1 MAPVRRRTGR
11 PAQQR
16 TAADARRRVTTV
28 DQLLFGAAYY
38 DEYMPTDRIDADVEM
53 MKAAGITVVRI
64 AESTWSSL
72 EPQPGVFDFTH
83 VDRALDAFE
92 AAGIHVIVG
101 TPTYAVPAWL
111 VQSYPEVLAVT
122 NRGEGRYGA
131 RQIMNIAN
139 PTYRF
144 HAERVIRRLM
154 ERTAHR
160 PGVIGFQVDNE
171 TKYYEAAS
179 TDVQRGFVKYLRAEF
194 DDDLGALN
202 DAFGLAYWSNR
213 IDAWED
219 FPDVRGTINGS
230 LGAEFAK
237 YRRRLVE
244 EFLGWQ
250 SEIVREYSR
259 DDQFVTQNFDFD
271 WSPGW
276 SYGLQPSV
284 DHFKAAATVD
294 VAGIDIYHP
303 TQSHLTGKEIAFGG
317 DMTRSIKGGANY
329 LVLETQAQGQV
340 GWLPYPGQLRLQAYS
355 HLASGADGLMYWH
368 WHSIHNS
375 FETYW
380 KGLLSH
386 DLETNPTYEEA
397 GVFGREAA
405 AAGDTLLHLRKANK
419 VAIMVSNEAL
429 TALQWFTV
437 ETGFIDGVFGSSIGY
452 NDVLRWVYDALF
464 DLNVEVDFVSPD
476 DAALGRYALVVAP
489 ALYSAPESTVTRLR
503 EHVEAGGH
511 LVTTFRTA
519 VADEHVTVW
528 HDRAPHG
535 LTETLGVTYNQFTRP
550 DGVGLTLHGDL
561 AEAAGAQGA
570 GAGAGAAD
578 DPAGSLQAHRFME
591 LLTPEGAEVLA
602 GYDHPAYDGYAAIT
616 RYRPGGASGG
626 GSALHLGTMTSP
638 DLVRAALSVAVR
650 DAGVWD
656 WPQELAGTVS
666 VRRGTNARG
675 RALTYLLN
683 YSADPVSL
691 DSPVAGRSVL
701 GDAEVVVGETLTI
714 GPWDLLAVEGDEVG

>member
-1 MAPVRRRTGR
+1 M
-11 PAQQR
+11 
-16 TAADARRRVTTV
+16 TTV

-38 DEYMPTDRIDADVEM
+38 DEYMPTDRIDTDVEM

-122 NRGEGRYGA
+122 NNGEGRYGA
-131 RQIMNIAN
+131 RQIMNITS

-179 TDVQRGFVKYLRAEF
+179 HDVQRGFVKYLRAEF

-250 SEIVREYSR
+250 AGIVREYSR

-294 VAGIDIYHP
+294 VAGVDIYHP
-303 TQSHLTGKEIAFGG
+303 TQSRLTGKEIAFGG
-317 DMTRSIKGGANY
+317 DMTRSIKGGDNY

-405 AAGDTLLHLRKANK
+405 AAGDALLHLRKSNR

-464 DLNVEVDFVSPD
+464 ELNVEVDFVSADDPD
-476 DAALGRYALVVAP
+476 LGRYALVVAP
-489 ALYSAPESTVTRLR
+489 ALYSAPESTITRLR

-535 LTETLGVTYNQFTRP
+535 LTGTLGVTYNQFTRP

-561 AEAAGAQGA
+561 AEAATTQGVEDAPQAQ
-570 GAGAGAAD
+570 
-578 DPAGSLQAHRFME
+578 RFME
-591 LLTPEGAEVLA
+591 LLTTEGAEVLA
-602 GYDHPAYDGYAAIT
+602 AYDHPAYGEYAAVT
-616 RYRPGGASGG
+616 RQRSDSGSGA

-638 DLVRAALSVAVR
+638 ELVRATLAVAVR

-675 RALTYLLN
+675 RELTYLLN
-683 YSADPVSL
+683 YSAEPVTL

-701 GDAEVVVGETLTI
+701 GDVEVAVGETLTI
-714 GPWDLLAVEGDEVG
+714 GAWDLLVVEGEIG

>member
-1 MAPVRRRTGR
+1 
-11 PAQQR
+11 
-16 TAADARRRVTTV
+16 VTTV

-38 DEYMPTDRIDADVEM
+38 DEYMPTDRIDTDVEM

-160 PGVIGFQVDNE
+160 PGVIGFQIDNE

-179 TDVQRGFVKYLRAEF
+179 RDVQRGFVKYLRAEF
-194 DDDLGALN
+194 DDELGALN

-250 SEIVREYSR
+250 AGIVREYSR
-259 DDQFVTQNFDFD
+259 EDQFVTQNFDFD

-284 DHFKAAATVD
+284 DHFRAAATVD
-294 VAGIDIYHP
+294 VAGVDIYHP
-303 TQSHLTGKEIAFGG
+303 TQSCLTGKEIAFGG

-329 LVLETQAQGQV
+329 LVLETQAQGQI

-405 AAGDTLLHLRKANK
+405 AAGDALLHLRKDNR

-464 DLNVEVDFVSPD
+464 ELNVEVDFVSADDPD
-476 DAALGRYALVVAP
+476 LGRYALVVAP
-489 ALYSAPESTVTRLR
+489 ALYSAPESTITRLR

-561 AEAAGAQGA
+561 AEAVSAQGA
-570 GAGAGAAD
+570 AGAGAAV
-578 DPAGSLQAHRFME
+578 PAGAAAHSSAAPGAADGTAVEESAPQGVTGSPQAQRFME

-616 RYRPGGASGG
+616 RHRPGSGS

-650 DAGVWD
+650 DAGLWD
-656 WPQELAGTVS
+656 WPHELAGTVT

-675 RALTYLLN
+675 RELTYLLN
-683 YSADPVSL
+683 YSAEPVTL

-701 GDAEVVVGETLTI
+701 SDGGITVGDSITI
-714 GPWDLLAVEGDEVG
+714 GAWDLVVIEGDLLA